1 MKYAVGVWF
10 LVLSLVVG
18 VGLTLVAQDTP
29 SAATDEGA
37 TVAPDTPDTDDAASD
52 GVAPDAS
59 AGMDWQEATF
69 VLLVVAIVMAGLIG
83 FEWINRR
90 KQSFP

>member
-1 MKYAVGVWF
+1 MKYTVGVWV
-10 LVLSLVVG
+10 LILSLVAG

-29 SAATDEGA
+29 STATDEGA
-37 TVAPDTPDTDDAASD
+37 TVAPDTSDAASD
-52 GVAPDAS
+52 AAAPEPSD
-59 AGMDWQEATF
+59 GMDWQEAAF